1 MQFSCYLVGEDS
13 LLIQCANI
21 LLNNHHL
28 IECVISPNP
37 DVKDWATRHN
47 IFYAKDIF
55 ELTKNNIRKV
65 DYIFSIV
72 NSYIISPEIM
82 DLARYDVINY
92 HDSLLPKYAGLNA
105 TTWAIINA
113 EKEHGVTWHIVND
126 KIDAGDI
133 VKQEKVPIFE
143 EDTAFSLNL
152 RCYEHAIKSF
162 SALVFDIE
170 SKNMTLY
177 KQALEN
183 RSYYGLGHALPN
195 FGFIAWQVFSAE
207 FILRLHRALTS
218 DHYKNHVG
226 SLKIHLN
233 GDYLI
238 PMNMSVSPIECG
250 TVAPGTVLAID
261 EQAIYIATVNHALEI
276 KKFLSKNGEIFC
288 VEKVIHKF
296 GIKVGYRF
304 PELKKTSLNAINRL
318 YSILLKHEK
327 YWVTQI
333 EDIHEHTLFFNNPN
347 AHLSKKLEKSH
358 TISLKRL
365 NTFNQNKLKKIA
377 TAAILTY
384 LHRLNNYEKF
394 SVFLAHKKHKRL
406 SKFYGNL
413 FSLFIPLTVEWSNK
427 ISLRGV
433 LRYVGKHI
441 KILEKNKTFFTD
453 LAVRHPALKTISI
466 ESGVFVNFFEKIN
479 PAQLPESTVLYF
491 EYEQKTNELH
501 IYHRFDTN
509 NHFCELNELIHH
521 MPAHISNI
529 VHTMLDNSHAHVN
542 AFCFLTDKER
552 NRLLNDLGKGV
563 EQTIPETS
571 ITAIFEAQVFRRPN
585 APALLM
591 GDHVI
596 SYRQLWEQS
605 ECMAHFIESQC
616 IKPQTLIG
624 IYIERSVE
632 MFAIILGILKA
643 GCVYVPLDT
652 RYPMLKIEMITEI
665 AGLTAI
671 MSAEK
676 YLDTLKLHF
685 SENQS
690 VKIYSV
696 QGAQLSQYH
705 SIQNLK
711 HRQNQVQ
718 KLAYVMFTSGTTG
731 DPKGVMITQSNV
743 INYCTWFCETTQFN
757 ENSKVDFSSSIA
769 FDLSVPCTI
778 APLLVGGQIA
788 ICNEATKTDPKR
800 YLQYMIAHQISHV
813 ELTPGYLEMLLHY
826 PELVEQLTDLKVLLL
841 GADTLPISDVV
852 KWAKLCPSH
861 QIVNE
866 YGPTEATV
874 SATSHF
880 VGKNVTSYHSSVPIG
895 KPAFN
900 TTCYILD
907 KYSNVCPLGMKGEL
921 YIGGAQVANGYIG
934 KPMLTQERF
943 IAASFNDV
951 QDVIYKTGDLVSWLP
966 DGNLQF
972 FGRNDFQVKIQGYR
986 IEITGIESV
995 LLKLPSV
1002 QQTAV
1007 IVKSGH
1013 FKNKYLCAYIVVD
1026 KDPPTSND
1034 IKSFLLSHLPSYMV
1048 PKEFYVTHSIPLKQ
1062 NEKIDYK
1069 ALETQHSELL
1079 VFDYDVNV
1087 DLDEHEQNIIK
1098 IWQTAFHDNHIKIC
1112 DDFFD
1117 LGGNSLIALHIISE
1131 LNSLYN
1137 IEIPLFYLFEYP
1149 TITMLAEKI
1158 KKLIMPISEQY
1169 HEPQLRSVIKLSD
1182 HSNGIP
1188 LFLIH
1193 PVGGSVFWYKQLA
1206 KHINNKY
1213 SVFGIQDISIDGDD
1227 LRFESLEDMAQ
1238 YYLHQISHIYKG
1250 DNYCIG
1256 GASFGATVA
1265 FEMAHQI
1272 VRAGKTVSFLGF
1284 FDGWAA
1290 YPEELMNQHSS
1301 NLLLYKD
1308 STLSA
1313 SEQKKTDYFEQLENY
1328 RRNLLMNYKLKP
1340 LKSGAVLFKASELWQ
1355 SFHAIDDPYNLWK
1368 PFILDNLEVHHTP
1381 GNHETIF
1388 FDPNVQKLGE
1398 IISKG

>member
-1 MQFSCYLVGEDS
+1 MRFSCYLIGEDS

-21 LLNNHHL
+21 LLNNHHV

-37 DVKDWATRHN
+37 DVEAWANQHN
-47 IFYAKDIF
+47 ILYAKDINA
-55 ELTKNNIRKV
+55 LTKNNIIKV

-82 DLARYDVINY
+82 DLARCYVINY

-105 TTWAIINA
+105 TTWSIINA
-113 EKEHGVTWHIVND
+113 EKEHGVTWHIVSD

-133 VKQEKVPIFE
+133 VKQERIPIFE
-143 EDTAFSLNL
+143 DDTAFSLNL

-177 KQALEN
+177 KQQLEN
-183 RSYYGLGHALPN
+183 RSYYGQRHVLPN
-195 FGFIAWQVFSAE
+195 FGFIAWQVFTAE
-207 FILRLHRALTS
+207 FIIRIHRALTS

-226 SLKIHLN
+226 SLKVYFN
-233 GDYLI
+233 DDYLI
-238 PMNMSVSPIECG
+238 PMDMSLSPIECG
-250 TVAPGTVLAID
+250 TVKPGTVLAID
-261 EQAIYIATVNHALEI
+261 ERAIYIATINHALEI
-276 KKFLSKNGEIFC
+276 KKFLSKSGEVLC
-288 VEKVIHKF
+288 VEKVVNKF
-296 GIKVGYRF
+296 GMKVGYRF
-304 PELKKTSLNAINRL
+304 PDLKQTTLNAINRL
-318 YSILLKHEK
+318 YPMLLRHEHH
-327 YWVTQI
+327 WVTQI
-333 EDIHEHTLFFNNPN
+333 EDMHEHTLFFNNPN
-347 AHLSKKLEKSH
+347 ARLTEKLEKSH

-365 NTFNQNKLKKIA
+365 NTCNPKKLKEIA
-377 TAAILTY
+377 TAALLTY

-427 ISLRGV
+427 ISLGGV

-453 LAVRHPALKTISI
+453 LAVRHPSLKTISI
-466 ESGVFVNFFEKIN
+466 ESGVCVNFSEKIN

-491 EYEQKTNELH
+491 EYEKQTNELH
-501 IYHRFDTN
+501 IYHRFDTHH
-509 NHFCELNELIHH
+509 HFCELKDLIHN

-529 VHTMLDNSHAHVN
+529 INTLLDNSHADVN
-542 AFCFLTDKER
+542 AFCFLTDEER
-552 NRLLNDLGKGV
+552 NSLLNDLGKGV
-563 EQTIPETS
+563 EKAIPETS
-571 ITAIFEAQVFRRPN
+571 ITALFEAQVFARPN

-591 GDHVI
+591 DDHVI

-605 ECMAHFIESQC
+605 ECIVKFIESQC
-616 IKPQTLIG
+616 ITPQTLIG
-624 IYIERSVE
+624 LYIERSVE

-671 MSAEK
+671 ISAEK
-676 YLDTLKLHF
+676 YLDTLKPHF
-685 SENQS
+685 SEHQS

-696 QGAQLSQYH
+696 NDAQLSQYH
-705 SIQNLK
+705 SIPTLEP
-711 HRQNQVQ
+711 RQKQVQ
-718 KLAYVMFTSGTTG
+718 KLAYIMFTSGTTG

-743 INYCTWFCETTQFN
+743 INYCTWFSETTQFT
-757 ENSKVDFSSSIA
+757 EKSIIDFSSSIA

-800 YLQYMIAHQISHV
+800 YLQHVIRHHISHV

-826 PELVEQLTDLKVLLL
+826 PEIVQQLTELKVLLL

-866 YGPTEATV
+866 YGPTETTV

-880 VGKNVTSYHSSVPIG
+880 VGKDVSSYHSSVPIG

-907 KYSNVCPLGMKGEL
+907 KYNNVCPLGMKGEL

-934 KPMLTQERF
+934 KPLLTQERF

-951 QDVIYKTGDLVSWLP
+951 PDIIYKTGDLVSWLP
-966 DGNLQF
+966 DGHLQF

-986 IEITGIESV
+986 IELTGIESV
-995 LLKLPSV
+995 LLKIPSI

-1007 IVKSGH
+1007 IVKNSH

-1026 KDPPTSND
+1026 KDPPTSHD
-1034 IKSFLLSHLPSYMV
+1034 IKSFLLAHLPSYMV
-1048 PKEFYVTHSIPLKQ
+1048 PKEFYVTQSIPLKQ

-1069 ALETQHSELL
+1069 ALEAQHSELL
-1079 VFDYDVNV
+1079 VFDYDVNT
-1087 DLDEHEQNIIK
+1087 DLDEYELNVIK
-1098 IWQTAFHDNHIKIC
+1098 IWQTAFHDNQIKIC

-1117 LGGNSLIALHIISE
+1117 LGGNSLIALQIISE
-1131 LNSLYN
+1131 LNSFYK
-1137 IEIPLFYLFEYP
+1137 IDIPLSYLFEYP

-1158 KKLIMPISEQY
+1158 KKLIMPISEQC
-1169 HEPQLRSVIKLSD
+1169 HNTQLRSVIKLSD

-1206 KHINNKY
+1206 KHIHDKY
-1213 SVFGIQDISIDGDD
+1213 TVFGIQDISIEGDD
-1227 LRFESLEDMAQ
+1227 LRFESLEEMAQ
-1238 YYLHQISHIYKG
+1238 YYLHQISQIYSG
-1250 DNYCIG
+1250 DNYFIG

-1272 VRAGKTVSFLGF
+1272 IRAGKKVSFLGF
-1284 FDGWAA
+1284 FDGWAE

-1301 NLLLYKD
+1301 HLLSYKD

-1328 RRNLLMNYKLKP
+1328 RRNLLIHYKLKP
-1340 LKSGAVLFKASELWQ
+1340 LKSGAVLFKASELWE

-1368 PFILDNLEVHHTP
+1368 PFILDNLEVHQTP

-1398 IISKG
+1398 IISNG